1 MQSNRRRWLVIMVVL
16 LLAATTTAFFP
27 CVQNGWTNW
36 DDGDY
41 VVSNPDIQGLTP
53 SHLAKMFSS
62 VYVSTYLPLTM
73 LSFAVNYAIGGTD
86 PFLYHA
92 INLLLHLCNTLLV
105 FWFIRRLSGNDV
117 VAAATAL
124 LFGIHPLHVESVA
137 WISARKDVLSTLFF
151 LLSLL
156 WYDRWAE
163 ANRIENRPH
172 SFRHWPWLSLLFFL
186 CSLLSK
192 AITVML
198 PAILLLMDYYRGRNL
213 FAPHPGVFGMSR
225 PVNRRFLVELWSGI
239 WHLIPY
245 TVLAGVIL
253 TIGVAAQHSG
263 HSLRLLQSPLDNF
276 LIASHGVLFYITK
289 AVVPVG
295 LSFLYPYP
303 AGTGWRLPL
312 EYLGAP
318 AILAVAAYVVFRWFR
333 SNHVVVFSVL
343 FFLITLAPVSQLIPM
358 GSAVAADR
366 YTYIPLIGVF
376 FIGCTILNAL
386 QERLQRATRFGLLLF
401 RISLLA
407 VLISYGTASWYQS
420 KTWKN
425 NQTLLENYHSAKR
438 TAPIVSPCPKD
449 PPEKGENTRGGC

>member
-1 MQSNRRRWLVIMVVL
+1 MVAL
-16 LLAATTTAFFP
+16 LLVATATALFP
-27 CVQNGWTNW
+27 CVNNGWTNW

-53 SHLAKMFSS
+53 THLAKMFSS

-73 LSFAVNYAIGGTD
+73 LSFAVNYAIAGTD

-92 INLLLHLCNTLLV
+92 TNLLLHLCNTLLV
-105 FWFIRRLSGNDV
+105 FWFVRRLIANDV
-117 VAAATAL
+117 IAAATAL

-137 WISARKDVLSTLFF
+137 WIAARKDLLSTLFF

-163 ANRIENRPH
+163 TGNIERKQTVAR
-172 SFRHWPWLSLLFFL
+172 SIRHWPWLSLLFFL

-192 AITVML
+192 ALTVTL

-213 FAPHPGVFGMSR
+213 FARRPGVFGMQY
-225 PVNRRFLVELWSGI
+225 PVDRRFVMELWSGI
-239 WHLIPY
+239 KHLIPY
-245 TVLAGVIL
+245 TVLAGVML

-263 HSLRLLQSPLDNF
+263 HSFRPMESPLDNF

-289 AVVPVG
+289 SVVPVG
-295 LSFLYPYP
+295 LAFLYPYP
-303 AGTGWRLPL
+303 AKTGGWLPL

-318 AILAVAAYVVFRWFR
+318 LILAAAAYAIVRWFR
-333 SNHVVVFSVL
+333 SDRVLVFGIL

-366 YTYIPLIGVF
+366 YTYVPLIGVF
-376 FIGCTILNAL
+376 FIACHLLYGL
-386 QERLQRATRFGLLLF
+386 QKRLQRATRFGLFLF
-401 RISLLA
+401 RISLLI
-407 VLISYGTASWYQS
+407 VLIFYGTASWYQS
-420 KTWKN
+420 MTWKN
-425 NQTLLENYHSAKR
+425 NQTLIDNYH
-438 TAPIVSPCPKD
+438 TQQ
-449 PPEKGENTRGGC
+449 